1 MSANSGCGGFYYC
14 RQQRSECVDRPSG
27 SRNTHTHTYH
37 CRWSSLG
44 LRPNAYCRFIDKYLS
59 LLLSHGLMTGQLY
72 LHPWGGGWP
81 YLGTLYKHLQFTI
94 PSSMQECPHL
104 LTFPIHPF
112 MLLGNQHFINVPV
125 QVHFFVTL
133 MDFWLFSENVKRVSH
148 HFLLNHLCISCSH
161 GDSNSNYS
169 TKLKDSRGFLATRD
183 DRFKDQVK
191 AEEVFPKKRTF
202 I

>member
-1 MSANSGCGGFYYC
+1 
-14 RQQRSECVDRPSG
+14 
-27 SRNTHTHTYH
+27 
-37 CRWSSLG
+37 
-44 LRPNAYCRFIDKYLS
+44 
-59 LLLSHGLMTGQLY
+59 MTGQLY
-72 LHPWGGGWP
+72 LHPWGGWP

-112 MLLGNQHFINVPV
+112 MLLGNQHFINAPL

-148 HFLLNHLCISCSH
+148 DFLLNQLCISCSR

-169 TKLKDSRGFLATRD
+169 TKLKDSRGFLTTRD
-183 DRFKDQVK
+183 DRFKDQLK
-191 AEEVFPKKRTF
+191 AEEVCPNIKRLSFNILKKKKVTLFFLHRGVWVWYYCVCVWYF
-202 I
+202 G